1 MVFLI
6 LNNPSPEPPC
16 FDPSSIESSSSISLL
31 SSPFSSSNS
40 PMRSW
45 ASVNSSPECSGSD
58 SSPDTSVSVASES
71 TSSMS
76 ETSSSEESKIEE
88 RKIQSEKLKIISNK
102 NISEI
107 KKQIDENIKENN
119 QTHLIIEFY
128 DDLKVSDLRNIVDY
142 AKKSFKREGVIVI
155 GSKNDGKISYQVGVS
170 EELSNS
176 ISANDIA
183 QYASSISN
191 GKGGGGRKDFAQS
204 GGEIINESDQIKQI
218 KLFIINKL

>member
-1 MVFLI
+1 MKL
-6 LNNPSPEPPC
+6 LNNTSEIGT
-16 FDPSSIESSSSISLL
+16 FEIINESSVSSGIRRIEALRDEDL
-31 SSPFSSSNS
+31 KLYKKNKL
-40 PMRSW
+40 
-45 ASVNSSPECSGSD
+45 
-58 SSPDTSVSVASES
+58 
-71 TSSMS
+71 
-76 ETSSSEESKIEE
+76 SEESEIEQK
-88 RKIQSEKLKIISNK
+88 KIQSEKLKVISNK

-107 KKQIDENIKENN
+107 RKQIDANIKENN

-218 KLFIINKL
+218 KSFIINKL